1 LSVLKRLNDE
11 KIVAILRHIPVDK
24 VNHTVEAL
32 RLGGVKILE
41 VTMNSEGALQSIVQL
56 RNQYSNEQVVVGAG
70 TILDLKMAKEAVA
83 AGAEFLISP
92 NLDEEVISYA
102 VDQGI
107 DIWPGVMT
115 PSEMV
120 KAWNAG
126 ARAIKLFPAGILGP
140 TFVKDVRAPLGHI
153 PIIATGG
160 ISLQNLRQFFD
171 AGAMA
176 VGLGGQLLKK
186 NLIANNS
193 FENLQELAAQFV
205 KSIPKESGT
214 S

>member
-1 LSVLKRLNDE
+1 MSVLKRLNDE

-126 ARAIKLFPAGILGP
+126 ARAIKLFPAGFLGP
-140 TFVKDVRAPLGHI
+140 TFIKDVRAPLGHI

-176 VGLGGQLLKK
+176 IGLGGQLLKK

>member
-1 LSVLKRLNDE
+1 MSVLKRLNDE

-56 RNQYSNEQVVVGAG
+56 RNQYSKEQVVVGAG

-107 DIWPGVMT
+107 EIWPGVMT

-126 ARAIKLFPAGILGP
+126 ARAIKLFPAGFLGP
-140 TFVKDVRAPLGHI
+140 TFIKDVRAPLGHI

-176 VGLGGQLLKK
+176 IGLGGQLLKK

>member
-1 LSVLKRLNDE
+1 MSVLKRLNDE

-107 DIWPGVMT
+107 EIWPGVMT

-126 ARAIKLFPAGILGP
+126 ARAIKLFPAGFLGP
-140 TFVKDVRAPLGHI
+140 TFIKDVRAPLGHI

-176 VGLGGQLLKK
+176 IGLGGQLLKK

>member
-1 LSVLKRLNDE
+1 MSVLKRLNDE

>member
-1 LSVLKRLNDE
+1 MSVLKRLNDE

-176 VGLGGQLLKK
+176 IGLGGQLLKK